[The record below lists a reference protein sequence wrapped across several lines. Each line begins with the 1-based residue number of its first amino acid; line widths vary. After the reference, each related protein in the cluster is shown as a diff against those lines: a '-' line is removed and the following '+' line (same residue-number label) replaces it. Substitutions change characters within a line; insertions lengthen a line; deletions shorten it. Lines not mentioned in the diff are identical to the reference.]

1 MRKSFQELDLK
12 DSFLFGAALQ
22 DEEICRL
29 ILEIILGEPVGRVKV
44 RAEETLLFSS
54 DYRSLRLD
62 IYAGDEMQVGYNLE
76 MQNEDEHNLPKRS
89 RFHQA
94 EMDATSLKPSEG
106 FSELKPSYVI
116 FICTFDPFSHGLY
129 RYTFENRCL
138 EKDFPLEDGTKK
150 IFLNTRGKDPSGVP
164 ALLVHFL
171 HYVENTT
178 AALAAESGESKISV
192 IHERV
197 TGLKRSRRW
206 EGRYMLL
213 GEYIDR
219 EVKRGVRE
227 ETEAMAERLT
237 EEVTERVT
245 EEVTEKVTEEVTE
258 RVTEEVTE
266 RVTGEVTEKVTKE
279 ITEAVT
285 KEATETATQRLLTLI
300 GKMLADGRAEEVS
313 RLSGEPEFLEKIWKE
328 YQL

>member
-12 DSFLFGAALQ
+12 DSFLFGVALQ

-44 RAEETLLFSS
+44 RAEETLMFSS

-94 EMDATSLKPSEG
+94 EMDATSLKPGDS
-106 FSELKPSYVI
+106 FSDLKPSYVI
-116 FICTFDPFSHGLY
+116 FICTFDPFSQGLY

-138 EKDFPLEDGTKK
+138 ERDFPLGDGTKK
-150 IFLNTRGKDPSGVP
+150 IFLNTRGKDSHEVP
-164 ALLVHFL
+164 ELLVHFL
-171 HYVENTT
+171 HYVEHTT
-178 AALAAESGESKISV
+178 DALVKESREPQISI
-192 IHERV
+192 IHERIAS
-197 TGLKRSRRW
+197 LKRSRRW

-213 GEYIDR
+213 GEYIDQEVR
-219 EVKRGVRE
+219 KEVKIEVEKQVNEARE
-227 ETEAMAERLT
+227 TMKK
-237 EEVTERVT
+237 EVTESVKKEVT
-245 EEVTEKVTEEVTE
+245 EET
-258 RVTEEVTE
+258 
-266 RVTGEVTEKVTKE
+266 
-279 ITEAVT
+279 
-285 KEATETATQRLLTLI
+285 TQKILKLI
-300 GKMLADGRAEEVS
+300 NVMFADGKSDEVPL
-313 RLSGEPEFLEKIWKE
+313 LSEKPEFLEAMLRE

>member
-1 MRKSFQELDLK
+1 M
-12 DSFLFGAALQ
+12 
-22 DEEICRL
+22 
-29 ILEIILGEPVGRVKV
+29 
-44 RAEETLLFSS
+44 
-54 DYRSLRLD
+54 
-62 IYAGDEMQVGYNLE
+62 GYNLE

-245 EEVTEKVTEEVTE
+245 EEVTE